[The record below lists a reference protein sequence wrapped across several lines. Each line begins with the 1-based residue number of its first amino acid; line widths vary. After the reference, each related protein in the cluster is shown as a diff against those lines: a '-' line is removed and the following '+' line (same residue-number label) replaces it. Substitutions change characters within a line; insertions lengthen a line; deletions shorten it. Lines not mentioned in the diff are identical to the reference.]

1 MDVVHQS
8 CLQMDSHTLWMIKV
22 LLLLPFFRL
31 SSWPL
36 SGGGCLQPDSPLSRQ
51 QDCEPLLLPEG
62 IHSHSSPWTW
72 SKWGSCPHWMSFFL
86 FAFLLLFFYIYIF
99 MHNFRFNAG
108 SSWKQREVTAMEPAK
123 ETLWVLQLLLTVPAC
138 TVSHSLNSTSVSW
151 MEYHFD
157 LLNWIHC
164 RKQTENFVLKDNPL
178 VYVFVFFF
186 YELKLSQKSVWENI
200 PLVLL
205 TWSRLY
211 NI

>member
-1 MDVVHQS
+1 MLCISLVYKWTHKLCEWS
-8 CLQMDSHTLWMIKV
+8 R
-22 LLLLPFFRL
+22 FFCFFL
-31 SSWPL
+31 SSASPPDL
-36 SGGGCLQPDSPLSRQ
+36 SQAAVVCSQTLLSADSRTVSLFYYQRGFTATALRELGANEGAVHTECLFFCL
-51 QDCEPLLLPEG
+51 
-62 IHSHSSPWTW
+62 HFY
-72 SKWGSCPHWMSFFL
+72 SFF
-86 FAFLLLFFYIYIF
+86 FIYIF

-186 YELKLSQKSVWENI
+186 YELKLSLKNQFGKI
-200 PLVLL
+200 FL
-205 TWSRLY
+205 
-211 NI
+211 